1 MQGARPGAILTGW
14 PPPRTQTGPIAS
26 GVGPPLARAQL
37 DRGGRYRREANHGGS
52 HRCDPAVGT
61 VSGGRRERD
70 LTGVDAAITDELA
83 VESRRREV

>member
-1 MQGARPGAILTGW
+1 LHGHSSIEAADT
-14 PPPRTQTGPIAS
+14 
-26 GVGPPLARAQL
+26 VGKPT
-37 DRGGRYRREANHGGS
+37 HGGS